1 MGLDSVEILVNVE
14 NAFGITIS
22 NYEAEKIYTVGDIHN
37 IVWRNIQ
44 GRQSM
49 RCRSQQLFYK
59 LRYILI
65 NRYKVPREAIELDA
79 SLNNIFP
86 QKNRRL
92 KYHKLQKEL
101 QLKVP
106 ELALP
111 ATWARALMV
120 TGVVFIPGTSV
131 VTLVLIYGY
140 DRTQW
145 LYLFPALGILATAFI
160 SNILDAVRTEFRP
173 ETVKDYTKEVLTLN
187 YGTLMQDKHI
197 DRKEME
203 VLINNVIAE
212 TIGLELHEIL
222 PEKSLT
228 DDLGID

>member
-49 RCRSQQLFYK
+49 RCRSQQLFYR
-59 LRYILI
+59 LRYTLI
-65 NRYKVPREAIELDA
+65 NRYNVPREAIELDA
-79 SLNNIFP
+79 SLNHIFP
-86 QKNRRL
+86 KKNRRL

-101 QLKVP
+101 QLKMP
-106 ELALP
+106 ELVLP
-111 ATWARALMV
+111 TIWARALFIM
-120 TGVVFIPGTSV
+120 GIILIPGLLAAA
-131 VTLVLIYGY
+131 LVLIYGY
-140 DRTQW
+140 HRTTW
-145 LYLFPALGILATAFI
+145 LYLLPALGLITTIFT
-160 SNILDAVRTEFRP
+160 SNILDAVRTEFKP
-173 ETVKDYTKEVLTLN
+173 ETIKDYTKIVLSLN
-187 YGTLMQDKHI
+187 YGTLMQDKNI

-203 VLINNVIAE
+203 ALINNVIAE

>member
-49 RCRSQQLFYK
+49 RCRSQQLFYR
-59 LRYILI
+59 LRYTLI

-79 SLNNIFP
+79 SLNIIFP
-86 QKNRRL
+86 KKNRRL
-92 KYHKLQKEL
+92 KYYKLQKEL
-101 QLKVP
+101 QLKMP
-106 ELALP
+106 ELVLP
-111 ATWARALMV
+111 AIWARALFI
-120 TGVVFIPGTSV
+120 TGVIFIPGMLATA
-131 VTLVLIYGY
+131 LVLIYGY
-140 DRTQW
+140 DRTRW
-145 LYLFPALGILATAFI
+145 LYLLPGLGLIATIFI
-160 SNILDAVRTEFRP
+160 SNILDAVRTEFEP
-173 ETVKDYTKEVLTLN
+173 ETIKDYTKTVLSLN
-187 YGTLMQDKHI
+187 YGTLMQDKNI

-203 VLINNVIAE
+203 TLINNVIAE

>member
-59 LRYILI
+59 LRYTLI
-65 NRYKVPREAIELDA
+65 NKYKVPREAIELDA
-79 SLNNIFP
+79 SLNSIFP

-92 KYHKLQKEL
+92 KYYKLQKEL

-106 ELALP
+106 ELVLP
-111 ATWARALMV
+111 AIWARALFI
-120 TGVVFIPGTSV
+120 TGVILIPGVLV

-140 DRTQW
+140 DKTLW
-145 LYLFPALGILATAFI
+145 LYLLPALGLLATIFI
-160 SNILDAVRTEFRP
+160 SNILDAVRTEFKP
-173 ETVKDYTKEVLTLN
+173 ETVKDYTKEVLSLN
-187 YGTLMQDKHI
+187 YGTLMQDKNI

-203 VLINNVIAE
+203 VLINNIIAE
-212 TIGLELHEIL
+212 TVGVELHEIS
-222 PEKSLT
+222 PGKSLT

>member
-49 RCRSQQLFYK
+49 RCRSQQLFYR
-59 LRYILI
+59 LRYTLI

-79 SLNNIFP
+79 SLNIIFP
-86 QKNRRL
+86 KKNRRL
-92 KYHKLQKEL
+92 KYYKLQKEL
-101 QLKVP
+101 QLKMP
-106 ELALP
+106 ELVLP
-111 ATWARALMV
+111 AIWARALFI
-120 TGVVFIPGTSV
+120 TGIIFIPGMLATA
-131 VTLVLIYGY
+131 LVLIYGY
-140 DRTQW
+140 DRTRW
-145 LYLFPALGILATAFI
+145 LYLLPGLGLIATIFI
-160 SNILDAVRTEFRP
+160 SNILDAVRTEFEP
-173 ETVKDYTKEVLTLN
+173 ETIKDYTKTVLSLN
-187 YGTLMQDKHI
+187 YGTLMQDKNI

-203 VLINNVIAE
+203 TLINNVIAE

>member
-1 MGLDSVEILVNVE
+1 MGLDSVEIVVNVE

-22 NYEAEKIYTVGDIHN
+22 NYEAEKITTVGDIHN

-59 LRYILI
+59 LRYTLI
-65 NRYKVPREAIELDA
+65 NKYQVPREAIELDA

-86 QKNRRL
+86 KKNRRF

-101 QLKVP
+101 QLKMP
-106 ELALP
+106 ALVLP
-111 ATWARALMV
+111 RIWARALFVM
-120 TGVVFIPGTSV
+120 GTILIAGTLV

-140 DRTQW
+140 DRTRW
-145 LYLFPALGILATAFI
+145 LYLLPALGLLITIFI
-160 SNILDAVRTEFRP
+160 SNILDAVRTKFEP
-173 ETVKDYTKEVLTLN
+173 ETVKDYTKKLLSLN
-187 YGTLMQDKHI
+187 YGTLMQDKNL
-197 DRKEME
+197 DRNEME

-212 TIGLELHEIL
+212 TAGVELHEVK
-222 PEKSLT
+222 PGKSLT
-228 DDLGID
+228 NDLGID